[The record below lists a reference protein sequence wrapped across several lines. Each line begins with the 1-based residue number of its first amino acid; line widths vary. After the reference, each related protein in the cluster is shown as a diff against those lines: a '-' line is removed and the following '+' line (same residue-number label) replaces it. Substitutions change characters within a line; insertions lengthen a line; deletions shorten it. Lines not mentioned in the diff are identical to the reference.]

1 LNDEIAEKVRKVIAD
16 IGSKV
21 PGLAAV
27 WAAEGVGEGSMY
39 VGGADLSSGAPV
51 NEATL
56 FRIGSVS
63 KPLSSAGLAL
73 LVQDGRIDL
82 DAPLGQY
89 IPDYADVGAGI
100 TIRQLAGHLSGIRNY
115 KGREVLADRH
125 WPDLRSGLRIFE
137 NDPLVA
143 RPGTKFNYSSYNWNA
158 IGAVIEAVTRRDFP
172 GYMRGSVFTPL
183 GMVHTRPDFPATAEA
198 SGRFYELGPAGR
210 FVAAPTV
217 DNSYKWPSGGFL
229 SSPADLVRFGSA
241 LLRPGILDQSSL
253 DLLFT
258 SQRTLAGE
266 TTHYGIGWYVG
277 RTVVYHGGDIK
288 GGTAVLLLV
297 PSARVVVAVAA
308 NRGPFAFEEVDGK
321 PVLKRAADQYSS
333 QVLTKGA
340 LQVARLLAPPH
351 SPRGV

>member
-1 LNDEIAEKVRKVIAD
+1 LNVEIAEKIRQVIAA

-21 PGLAAV
+21 PGLAAA
-27 WAAEGVGEGSMY
+27 WAAEGVGEGS
-39 VGGADLSSGAPV
+39 VHLGSADLATGAPV
-51 NEATL
+51 DESTL

-82 DAPLGQY
+82 DAPLRQY

-125 WPDLRSGLRIFE
+125 WPDLRSGLGIFE

-143 RPGTKFNYSSYNWNA
+143 PPGAKFSYSSYNWNA
-158 IGAVIEAVTRRDFP
+158 IGAAIEAVTRRDFP
-172 GYMRGSVFTPL
+172 GYMRDSVFTPL
-183 GMVHTRPDFPATAEA
+183 GMGHTRADFPEA
-198 SGRFYELGPAGR
+198 SRACGRYYESNPVGG
-210 FVAAPTV
+210 FVTAPTV

-229 SSPADLVRFGSA
+229 SNPADLVRFGSA
-241 LLRPGILDQSSL
+241 LLRPGFLDQSSL

-258 SQRTLAGE
+258 SQRTMAGE
-266 TTHYGIGWYVG
+266 ATHYGIGWYVG

-288 GGTAVLLLV
+288 GGTAVLMLV

-308 NRGPFAFEEVDGK
+308 NRGPFTLDKAAGG

-340 LQVARLLAPPH
+340 LQVARLLGPAG
-351 SPRGV
+351 SPRGA